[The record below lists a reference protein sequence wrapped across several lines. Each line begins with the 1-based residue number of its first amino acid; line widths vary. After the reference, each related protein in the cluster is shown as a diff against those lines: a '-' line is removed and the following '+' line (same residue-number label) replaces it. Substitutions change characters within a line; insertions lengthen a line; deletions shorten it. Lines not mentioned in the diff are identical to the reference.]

1 LGRIKFLFQTLLTA
15 EVANENTKRILSGR
29 TDDRCCRDG
38 HSDGDCASQLF
49 RLCNQRQDSR
59 CDVGFVDQ
67 ACANEQ
73 YFQDNRSYVAGP
85 ACNADTTTSQH
96 FDFSCS
102 VAGTATNFTLQAVGK
117 SAMAGFTY
125 RLDESGNKSTAIA
138 APAPTRWLA
147 TSPTA
152 PATTGGCW
160 VTNTG
165 GSC

>member
-1 LGRIKFLFQTLLTA
+1 MKTQNGFSLVELMIVVVVIGILMAIALPNYSDYVIRGKIPDATSALS
-15 EVANENTKRILSGR
+15 TKRV
-29 TDDRCCRDG
+29 
-38 HSDGDCASQLF
+38 QM
-49 RLCNQRQDSR
+49 
-59 CDVGFVDQ
+59 
-67 ACANEQ
+67 EQ

-85 ACNADTTTSQH
+85 ACNADTTTSQN

>member
-1 LGRIKFLFQTLLTA
+1 MKTQNGFSLVELMIVVVVMGILMAIALPNYSDYVIRGKIPDATSALS
-15 EVANENTKRILSGR
+15 TKRV
-29 TDDRCCRDG
+29 
-38 HSDGDCASQLF
+38 QM
-49 RLCNQRQDSR
+49 
-59 CDVGFVDQ
+59 
-67 ACANEQ
+67 EQ

-85 ACNADTTTSQH
+85 ACNADTTTSQN

>member
-1 LGRIKFLFQTLLTA
+1 MKTQNGFSLVELMIVVVVMGILMAIALPNYSDYVIRGKIPDATSALS
-15 EVANENTKRILSGR
+15 TKRV
-29 TDDRCCRDG
+29 
-38 HSDGDCASQLF
+38 QM
-49 RLCNQRQDSR
+49 
-59 CDVGFVDQ
+59 
-67 ACANEQ
+67 EQ

>member
-1 LGRIKFLFQTLLTA
+1 MKTQNGFSLVELMIVVVVIGILMAIALPNYSDYVIRGKIPDATSALS
-15 EVANENTKRILSGR
+15 TKRV
-29 TDDRCCRDG
+29 
-38 HSDGDCASQLF
+38 QM
-49 RLCNQRQDSR
+49 
-59 CDVGFVDQ
+59 
-67 ACANEQ
+67 EQ